1 MNCITKRKAVIE
13 LAKKAKDKEE
23 NLKNTSVAEEQTAA
37 DENIEAQETASAQT
51 QTEEKNEKDY
61 DALEKKYN
69 ELEDKY
75 YRLAAEYTN
84 FQRRS
89 REEKEAMYTNAVSDT
104 VAELLPILDNLQR
117 AVDTSA
123 ETADAKT
130 IADGVVMIAK
140 LASDA
145 FAKLGV
151 EPIEAVGKEFDAAVH
166 NAVMHVDDDSYG
178 TNEVVEEFQKG
189 YKCKDKVIRYSMVK
203 VAN

>member
-1 MNCITKRKAVIE
+1 MNCTTKRKAVIE
-13 LAKKAKDKEE
+13 VAKKAKDNEE
-23 NLKNTSVAEEQTAA
+23 NLKNTSTAEEQAA
-37 DENIEAQETASAQT
+37 VDENIEAQGMEQ
-51 QTEEKNEKDY
+51 EEQAGKDY
-61 DALEKKYN
+61 DVLEKKYS

-117 AVDTSA
+117 AMDTPA
-123 ETADAKT
+123 ETKEAKI
-130 IADGVVMIAK
+130 IADGVAMIAK
-140 LASDA
+140 LAVDT

-166 NAVMHVDDDSYG
+166 NAVMHVDDDSFG
-178 TNEVVEEFQKG
+178 KNEVVEEFQKG

>member
-1 MNCITKRKAVIE
+1 MNNVG
-13 LAKKAKDKEE
+13 KKAKENEE
-23 NLKNTSVAEEQTAA
+23 SLKTASASETPAA
-37 DENIEAQETASAQT
+37 DENIEAQEAASAQP
-51 QTEEKNEKDY
+51 QAEEKDEKDY

-104 VAELLPILDNLQR
+104 VAELLPVLDNLQR

-130 IADGVVMIAK
+130 IADGVAMIAK

-151 EPIEAVGKEFDAAVH
+151 EPIEAVGKEFDAALH

>member
-1 MNCITKRKAVIE
+1 MNNV
-13 LAKKAKDKEE
+13 AKKAKENEE
-23 NLKNTSVAEEQTAA
+23 SLKTASASETPAA
-37 DENIEAQETASAQT
+37 DENIEAQEAASAQP
-51 QTEEKNEKDY
+51 QAEEKDEKDY

-104 VAELLPILDNLQR
+104 VAELLPVLDNLQR

-130 IADGVVMIAK
+130 IADGVAMIAK

-151 EPIEAVGKEFDAAVH
+151 EPIEAVGKEFDAALH

-178 TNEVVEEFQKG
+178 KNEVVEEFQKG

>member
-1 MNCITKRKAVIE
+1 MNCTMKRKAVIE
-13 LAKKAKDKEE
+13 VAKKAKDNEE
-23 NLKNTSVAEEQTAA
+23 NLKNTSTAEEQSAV
-37 DENIEAQETASAQT
+37 DENIEAQG
-51 QTEEKNEKDY
+51 TEQQEQAVKDY
-61 DALEKKYN
+61 DVLEKKYS

-117 AVDTSA
+117 AMDTPT
-123 ETADAKT
+123 ETEEAKT
-130 IADGVVMIAK
+130 IADGVAMIAK
-140 LASDA
+140 LAVDT

-166 NAVMHVDDDSYG
+166 NAVMHVDDDSFG
-178 TNEVVEEFQKG
+178 KNEVVEEFQKG

>member
-130 IADGVVMIAK
+130 IADGVAMIAK

-151 EPIEAVGKEFDAAVH
+151 EPIEAVGKEFDAALH

>member
-1 MNCITKRKAVIE
+1 MNCTMKRKAVIE
-13 LAKKAKDKEE
+13 VAKKAKDNEE
-23 NLKNTSVAEEQTAA
+23 NLKNTSTAEEQSAV
-37 DENIEAQETASAQT
+37 DENIEAQG
-51 QTEEKNEKDY
+51 TEQQEQAGKDY
-61 DALEKKYN
+61 DVLEKKYS

-117 AVDTSA
+117 AMDTPA
-123 ETADAKT
+123 ETKEAKT
-130 IADGVVMIAK
+130 IADGVAMIAK
-140 LASDA
+140 LAVDT

-166 NAVMHVDDDSYG
+166 NAVMHVDDDSFG
-178 TNEVVEEFQKG
+178 KNEVVEEFQKG

>member
-1 MNCITKRKAVIE
+1 MNNV
-13 LAKKAKDKEE
+13 AKKAKENEE
-23 NLKNTSVAEEQTAA
+23 SLKTASASETPAA
-37 DENIEAQETASAQT
+37 DENIEAQEAASAQP
-51 QTEEKNEKDY
+51 QAEEKDEKDY

-104 VAELLPILDNLQR
+104 VAELLPVLDNLQR

-130 IADGVVMIAK
+130 IADGVAMIAK

-151 EPIEAVGKEFDAAVH
+151 EPIEAVGKEFDAALH

>member
-1 MNCITKRKAVIE
+1 M
-13 LAKKAKDKEE
+13 
-23 NLKNTSVAEEQTAA
+23 
-37 DENIEAQETASAQT
+37 
-51 QTEEKNEKDY
+51 
-61 DALEKKYN
+61 LEKKYS

-117 AVDTSA
+117 AMDTPA
-123 ETADAKT
+123 ETKEAKI
-130 IADGVVMIAK
+130 IADGVAMIAK
-140 LASDA
+140 LAVDT

-166 NAVMHVDDDSYG
+166 NAVMHVDDDSFG
-178 TNEVVEEFQKG
+178 KNEVVEEFQKG

>member
-1 MNCITKRKAVIE
+1 MNCTMKRKAVIE
-13 LAKKAKDKEE
+13 VAKKAKDNEE
-23 NLKNTSVAEEQTAA
+23 NLKNTSVAEEQSAV
-37 DENIEAQETASAQT
+37 DENIEAQGMEQQEQAV
-51 QTEEKNEKDY
+51 KDY
-61 DALEKKYN
+61 DVLEKKYS

-117 AVDTSA
+117 AMDTPA
-123 ETADAKT
+123 ETKEAKT
-130 IADGVVMIAK
+130 IADGVAMIAK
-140 LASDA
+140 LAVDT

-166 NAVMHVDDDSYG
+166 NAVMHVDDDSFG
-178 TNEVVEEFQKG
+178 KNEVVEEFQKG

>member
-23 NLKNTSVAEEQTAA
+23 NLKNTSVAEEQAA
-37 DENIEAQETASAQT
+37 TDENIEAQETASAQT

>member
-1 MNCITKRKAVIE
+1 MNNV
-13 LAKKAKDKEE
+13 AKKAKENEE
-23 NLKNTSVAEEQTAA
+23 SLKTASAPETPAA
-37 DENIEAQETASAQT
+37 DENIEAQEEASAQPR
-51 QTEEKNEKDY
+51 TEEKDEKDY

-104 VAELLPILDNLQR
+104 VAELLPVLDNLQR

-130 IADGVVMIAK
+130 IADGVAMIAK

-151 EPIEAVGKEFDAAVH
+151 EPIEAVGKEFDAALH
-166 NAVMHVDDDSYG
+166 NAVMHIDDDSYG

>member
-104 VAELLPILDNLQR
+104 VAELLPVLDNLQR

-130 IADGVVMIAK
+130 IADGVAMIAK

-151 EPIEAVGKEFDAAVH
+151 EPIEAVGKEFDAALH

>member
-1 MNCITKRKAVIE
+1 MNCTTKRKAVIE
-13 LAKKAKDKEE
+13 VAKKAKDNEE
-23 NLKNTSVAEEQTAA
+23 NLKNTSTAEEQSAV
-37 DENIEAQETASAQT
+37 DENIEAQG
-51 QTEEKNEKDY
+51 TEQQEQAGKDC
-61 DALEKKYN
+61 DVLEKKYS

-117 AVDTSA
+117 AMDTPA
-123 ETADAKT
+123 ETKEAKT
-130 IADGVVMIAK
+130 IADGVAMIAK
-140 LASDA
+140 LAVDT

-166 NAVMHVDDDSYG
+166 NAVMHVDDDSFG
-178 TNEVVEEFQKG
+178 KNEVVEEFQKG

>member
-1 MNCITKRKAVIE
+1 MNCTTKRKAVIE
-13 LAKKAKDKEE
+13 VAKKAKDNEE
-23 NLKNTSVAEEQTAA
+23 NLKNTSAAEEQAAA
-37 DENIEAQETASAQT
+37 DENIEPQD
-51 QTEEKNEKDY
+51 TEGQGDKDY
-61 DALEKKYN
+61 DALEKKYS

-117 AVDTSA
+117 AVDT
-123 ETADAKT
+123 TADTAEAKT
-130 IADGVVMIAK
+130 IAEGVAMIAK
-140 LASDA
+140 LAVDT

-166 NAVMHVDDDSYG
+166 NAVMHVDDDSFG
-178 TNEVVEEFQKG
+178 KNEVVEEFQKG

>member
-1 MNCITKRKAVIE
+1 MKRKAVIE
-13 LAKKAKDKEE
+13 VAKKAKDNEE
-23 NLKNTSVAEEQTAA
+23 NLKNTSTAEEQSAV
-37 DENIEAQETASAQT
+37 DENIEAQG
-51 QTEEKNEKDY
+51 TEQQEQAVKDY
-61 DALEKKYN
+61 DVLEKKYS

-117 AVDTSA
+117 AMDTPT
-123 ETADAKT
+123 ETEEAKT
-130 IADGVVMIAK
+130 IADGVAMIAK
-140 LASDA
+140 LAVDT

-166 NAVMHVDDDSYG
+166 NAVMHVDDDSFG
-178 TNEVVEEFQKG
+178 KNEVVEEFQKG

>member
-1 MNCITKRKAVIE
+1 MNCTTKRKAVIE
-13 LAKKAKDKEE
+13 VAKKAKDNEE
-23 NLKNTSVAEEQTAA
+23 NLKNTSAAEEQAA
-37 DENIEAQETASAQT
+37 VDENIEPQD
-51 QTEEKNEKDY
+51 TEGQGGKDY
-61 DALEKKYN
+61 DALEKKYS

-117 AVDTSA
+117 AVDTTA
-123 ETADAKT
+123 DTADAKT
-130 IADGVVMIAK
+130 IAEGVAMIAK
-140 LASDA
+140 LAVDT

-166 NAVMHVDDDSYG
+166 NAVMHVDDDSFG
-178 TNEVVEEFQKG
+178 KNEVVEEFQKG

>member
-1 MNCITKRKAVIE
+1 MNCTTKRKAVIE
-13 LAKKAKDKEE
+13 VAKKAKDNEE
-23 NLKNTSVAEEQTAA
+23 NLKNTSTAEEQSAV
-37 DENIEAQETASAQT
+37 DENIEAQGMEQQEQAG
-51 QTEEKNEKDY
+51 KDY
-61 DALEKKYN
+61 DVLEKKYS

-117 AVDTSA
+117 AMDTPA
-123 ETADAKT
+123 ETKEAKT
-130 IADGVVMIAK
+130 IADGVAMIAK
-140 LASDA
+140 LAVDT

-166 NAVMHVDDDSYG
+166 NAVMHVDDDSFG
-178 TNEVVEEFQKG
+178 KNEVVEEFQKG

>member
-1 MNCITKRKAVIE
+1 MNCIMKRKAVSD
-13 LAKKAKDKEE
+13 LAKKEKEE
-23 NLKNTSVAEEQTAA
+23 NTKKAPTPETAA
-37 DENIEAQETASAQT
+37 DENIEEETQSTPIEAK
-51 QTEEKNEKDY
+51 EY
-61 DALEKKYN
+61 DQLEQKYK

-89 REEKEAMYTNAVSDT
+89 REEKDALYTNAVSDT

-117 AVDTSA
+117 AVDTVRD
-123 ETADAKT
+123 TDDAKT
-130 IADGVVMIAK
+130 VADGVVMISKMAQEVF
-140 LASDA
+140 S
-145 FAKLGV
+145 KLGV

-166 NAVMHVDDDSYG
+166 NAVMHIDDDSYG
-178 TNEVVEEFQKG
+178 ANEVVEEFQKG

>member
-1 MNCITKRKAVIE
+1 MNCTMKRKAVIE
-13 LAKKAKDKEE
+13 VAKKAKDNEE
-23 NLKNTSVAEEQTAA
+23 NLKNTSVAEEQSAV
-37 DENIEAQETASAQT
+37 DENIEAQGMEQQEQAG
-51 QTEEKNEKDY
+51 KDY
-61 DALEKKYN
+61 DVLEKKYS

-117 AVDTSA
+117 AMDTPA
-123 ETADAKT
+123 ETKEAKT
-130 IADGVVMIAK
+130 IADGVAMIAK
-140 LASDA
+140 LAVDT

-166 NAVMHVDDDSYG
+166 NAVMHVDDDSFG
-178 TNEVVEEFQKG
+178 KNEVVEEFQKG

>member
-1 MNCITKRKAVIE
+1 MITPETGRLIYEWLAGAVPDLE
-13 LAKKAKDKEE
+13 YPAP
-23 NLKNTSVAEEQTAA
+23 
-37 DENIEAQETASAQT
+37 ASAAPAS
-51 QTEEKNEKDY
+51 EEKP
-61 DALEKKYN
+61 
-69 ELEDKY
+69 
-75 YRLAAEYTN
+75 LAEQVDGAMRAYC
-84 FQRRS
+84 RDLS

-130 IADGVVMIAK
+130 IADGVGMIAK

>member
-1 MNCITKRKAVIE
+1 MNNV
-13 LAKKAKDKEE
+13 AKKAKENEE
-23 NLKNTSVAEEQTAA
+23 SLKTASASETLAA
-37 DENIEAQETASAQT
+37 DENIEAQEAASAQP
-51 QTEEKNEKDY
+51 QAEEKDEKDY

-104 VAELLPILDNLQR
+104 VAELLPVLDNLQR

-130 IADGVVMIAK
+130 IADGVAMIAK

-151 EPIEAVGKEFDAAVH
+151 EPIEAVGKEFDAALH

>member
-1 MNCITKRKAVIE
+1 MNDV
-13 LAKKAKDKEE
+13 AKKAKENEE
-23 NLKNTSVAEEQTAA
+23 NLKTASASETPAA
-37 DENIEAQETASAQT
+37 DENIEAQEAASAQA
-51 QTEEKNEKDY
+51 QAEAKNEKDY

-104 VAELLPILDNLQR
+104 VAELLPVLDNLQR

-130 IADGVVMIAK
+130 IADGVAMIAK

-151 EPIEAVGKEFDAAVH
+151 EPIEAVGKEFDAALH

-178 TNEVVEEFQKG
+178 KNEVVEEFQKG

>member
-23 NLKNTSVAEEQTAA
+23 NLKNTSVAEEQAA
-37 DENIEAQETASAQT
+37 TDENIETRETASAQT

-130 IADGVVMIAK
+130 IADGVGMIAK